1 VEAVSFDGAGVVIG
15 VALGIAVAA
24 WGDPVGEAPSRPP
37 RSGALP
43 SVATMTYM
51 RIATM
56 PTNSAATAPRRRLR
70 RGEKSAATRD
80 GAADDALPRW
90 AKGVSAVVGGLDASP
105 AALRR

>member
-1 VEAVSFDGAGVVIG
+1 VEAVSFDGAGVVIA

-43 SVATMTYM
+43 GVATMTYM
-51 RIATM
+51 RIPTI
-56 PTNSAATAPRRRLR
+56 PTNSTATAPRPRMPRD
-70 RGEKSAATRD
+70 ETSAVTGD
-80 GAADDALPRW
+80 GAADNALPRW
-90 AKGVSAVVGGLDASP
+90 AKGASAVVGGLDASP